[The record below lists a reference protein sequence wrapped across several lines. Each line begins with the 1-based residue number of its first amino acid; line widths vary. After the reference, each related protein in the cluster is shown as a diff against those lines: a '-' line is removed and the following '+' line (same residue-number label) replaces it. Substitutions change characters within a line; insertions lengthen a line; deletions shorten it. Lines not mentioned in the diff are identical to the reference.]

1 MDPKMSNDS
10 FLITFKI
17 FKRLLIEK
25 LDQIES
31 NIEESLTNESK
42 SKLSNSIT
50 NEYCE
55 ANMKWFLEPNW
66 SLENLNILEKS
77 RITVRIYV
85 KQKLLN
91 NF

>member
-1 MDPKMSNDS
+1 MNPKMSNDS
-10 FLITFKI
+10 FLVTFKI

-31 NIEESLTNESK
+31 NIEESLSNESEC
-42 SKLSNSIT
+42 KLSDSIT
-50 NEYCE
+50 DEYCE

-66 SLENLNILEKS
+66 SLENLKILEKS
-77 RITVRIYV
+77 PITVRIYV
-85 KQKLLN
+85 KKT